1 MELRGHA
8 PTLRNFIVRDGSV
21 ESARSG
27 QLGPST
33 RSSGGSVRR
42 LLGSAPWRTPCA
54 TTSGLAG
61 LQPVHAR
68 LDGIDHRAGSEETPG
83 WDAGGERFRQVAR
96 LAKFRPSRASG
107 KTSRIPWVKMV
118 SVNEDRPV
126 SASLDVADEG
136 ARVAAIAR
144 LRDLFSDGTLSFER
158 FSGVLDQ
165 VFAAP
170 SHADLE
176 AAMVA
181 LPPLVRL
188 TPASR
193 RLARPLVLQVADGG
207 GLQLGSGWQ
216 LAADTTV
223 GTGFGTARLDL
234 TVASWDAHQIDLRLE
249 TWGSIEVLVPE
260 GVVVLMAGGSRPVQF
275 EALSPPVP
283 GGPVLRISTS
293 GPTGV
298 IRIRHPEEHHGGPFR
313 RWRRRRTAG
322 RPSSGVRPSHSEHR
336 P

>member
-1 MELRGHA
+1 MELRDHA

-61 LQPVHAR
+61 PRPVHA
-68 LDGIDHRAGSEETPG
+68 PG
-83 WDAGGERFRQVAR
+83 RYRSPSRQRGNPRWDAGGERFRQVAR
-96 LAKFRPSRASG
+96 LAKMRPSRASG
-107 KTSRIPWVKMV
+107 QTSRIPWAKMV
-118 SVNEDRPV
+118 SVNEDRRV
-126 SASLDVADEG
+126 SAPLDVADEG

-144 LRDLFSDGTLSFER
+144 LHDLFSDGTLSLER

-181 LPPLVRL
+181 APPLLLRD
-188 TPASR
+188 R
-193 RLARPLVLQVADGG
+193 RGWERRRP
-207 GLQLGSGWQ
+207 
-216 LAADTTV
+216 
-223 GTGFGTARLDL
+223 
-234 TVASWDAHQIDLRLE
+234 
-249 TWGSIEVLVPE
+249 
-260 GVVVLMAGGSRPVQF
+260 
-275 EALSPPVP
+275 
-283 GGPVLRISTS
+283 GPVLQRSARGTA
-293 GPTGV
+293 
-298 IRIRHPEEHHGGPFR
+298 FR
-313 RWRRRRTAG
+313 R
-322 RPSSGVRPSHSEHR
+322 
-336 P
+336 